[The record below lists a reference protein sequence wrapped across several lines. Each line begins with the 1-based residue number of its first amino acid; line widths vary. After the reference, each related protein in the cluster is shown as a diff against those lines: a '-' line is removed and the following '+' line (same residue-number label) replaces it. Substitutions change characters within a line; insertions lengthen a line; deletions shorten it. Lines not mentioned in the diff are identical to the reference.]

1 MQERFVRRGEAC
13 RYLGESPESWKR
25 REGKARPE
33 VRCPFYLDSLSF
45 ELEKIRETFPN
56 SELLRLRIFS
66 SSLSFL
72 AGELGAVLLAPVER
86 VEG

>member
-1 MQERFVRRGEAC
+1 MEKERGESQA
-13 RYLGESPESWKR
+13 
-25 REGKARPE
+25 REA
-33 VRCPFYLDSLSF
+33 RCPFYLDSLSF